1 MSHFSFYVFKL
12 IFLNIHNRFFGSL
25 SIASK
30 IEVQNPATFWTSP
43 DLKMFGKPLPP
54 LLEHSCV
61 EMGFG
66 LISVSSPGVLWE

>member
-30 IEVQNPATFWTSP
+30 TEVQNPATFWISP

-54 LLEHSCV
+54 LL